1 VTRSRRAPPE
11 KLPPRRWDTARA
23 IGFGLMLGLLAGLA
37 FAYFGVRKMSVVLVI
52 EAMAGGAVSGAVLL
66 GAVVEIRN
74 RILGAI

>member
-1 VTRSRRAPPE
+1 
-11 KLPPRRWDTARA
+11 
-23 IGFGLMLGLLAGLA
+23 MLGLLAGLA

-66 GAVVEIRN
+66 GAIVEIRN